1 MKSVP
6 SLQILCL
13 TGVDPAALIAGSCAF
28 EFCQTEI
35 EQLGLPGLD
44 DEDIR
49 QLDALFL
56 AQGEADY

>member
-6 SLQILCL
+6 FLHTLCI

-49 QLDALFL
+49 RLDALFL
-56 AQGEADY
+56 AQGD